1 MSSADLKCSV
11 CGKTLEE
18 SEYHEA
24 SRQLEKNVSKLFGE
38 QSRKRTQEF
47 NDKISELKAT
57 HRKDMQ
63 TAAKK
68 YEAERKSLQMRVDEQ
83 IKKTREIRE
92 RELREAKKNYQMQ
105 LENIR
110 SIYQSQIEEMK
121 KNYEQMVTGNQTQM
135 DKLQKWLHEE
145 LINEPYKKMALIER
159 EKISA
164 EQQVAKLVQQLND
177 KNAEV
182 ISSQEKLKELENKV
196 PKEAREQLL
205 EQESPFDPKYQTTP
219 EEPESS
225 EQKEWLNMIKEL
237 AQKHELRDAGVE
249 EDDKPES
256 EEQKNSWGSKVAKKF
271 GLF

>member
-63 TAAKK
+63 EGAKK

-121 KNYEQMVTGNQTQM
+121 KNYE
-135 DKLQKWLHEE
+135 
-145 LINEPYKKMALIER
+145 IER

-196 PKEAREQLL
+196 PKEARGQLL

-237 AQKHELRDAGVE
+237 AQQHELRDAGVE